1 MWTRKQLKERGK
13 KAFTANYWKCLLVA
27 LIFAMIAGGGG
38 SGYSGGGGRSG
49 AGAFG
54 TAAEVDTVEDTDADT
69 DEDANDEADD
79 NEVTNQGDV
88 EFAQSFSDSAA
99 QKGVKV
105 AALIIGGIVAVVIVL
120 LVLVI
125 ASVVS
130 AFVLNPFELGCCR
143 FFYRNLDEPAK
154 VSNVVYAFDHNY
166 MNLVKNL
173 FFRDLYVMLWSL
185 LFIIPGIV
193 KAYEYRMIPYI
204 LQDNPEMSKDEVFDL
219 SRKMMTGNKWKA
231 FVLDLSFM
239 GWHILSL
246 FTCGLLSIFYVSPY
260 QNSTNAALYEAIKL
274 ENGAQGDIVYEA

>member
-54 TAAEVDTVEDTDADT
+54 TATGVETVEDTDADT

-79 NEVTNQGDV
+79 NEVTYQGDV

-105 AALIIGGIVAVVIVL
+105 AALIIGGIVVVVIVL
-120 LVLVI
+120 LVFVI

-154 VSNVVYAFDHNY
+154 VSNVAYAFDNNY

-204 LQDNPEMSKDEVFDL
+204 LQDNPEMSKDEVFA
-219 SRKMMTGNKWKA
+219 SAGSGTA
-231 FVLDLSFM
+231 FCRFDGALRHYQQPGLYPFLQPFSHGALVALLHCF
-239 GWHILSL
+239 SL
-246 FTCGLLSIFYVSPY
+246 HYLRYGQCREYY
-260 QNSTNAALYEAIKL
+260 RR
-274 ENGAQGDIVYEA
+274 D

>member
-54 TAAEVDTVEDTDADT
+54 TAAEVETVEGTDADT

-79 NEVTNQGDV
+79 NEVTYQGDV
-88 EFAQSFSDSAA
+88 EFAQNFSDSAA

-105 AALIIGGIVAVVIVL
+105 AALIIGGIVVVVIVL
-120 LVLVI
+120 LVFVI

-154 VSNVVYAFDHNY
+154 VSNVAYAFDNNY

-204 LQDNPEMSKDEVFDL
+204 LQDNPEMSKDEVFAL

-246 FTCGLLSIFYVSPY
+246 FTCGLLSIFYVCPY

-274 ENGAQGDIVYEA
+274 ENGTQGEIVYEA